1 MSVIRLSEGE
11 GRTELYLIAVFSG
24 DDLIIVIFGGDR
36 PHIGSVSVAYPPF
49 AEEERKKER
58 GGVVLNTISLPGH
71 KDYVVSEMVVEGAAR
86 VLGGV
91 VAVSADIRIEE
102 ASKAEVEEVLMNSE
116 KLKDV
121 FLNAAKSKGTYEA

>member
-1 MSVIRLSEGE
+1 M
-11 GRTELYLIAVFSG
+11 
-24 DDLIIVIFGGDR
+24 
-36 PHIGSVSVAYPPF
+36 
-49 AEEERKKER
+49 
-58 GGVVLNTISLPGH
+58 
-71 KDYVVSEMVVEGAAR
+71 EGAAR

-102 ASKAEVEEVLMNSE
+102 ASKAEIEEVLMNSE